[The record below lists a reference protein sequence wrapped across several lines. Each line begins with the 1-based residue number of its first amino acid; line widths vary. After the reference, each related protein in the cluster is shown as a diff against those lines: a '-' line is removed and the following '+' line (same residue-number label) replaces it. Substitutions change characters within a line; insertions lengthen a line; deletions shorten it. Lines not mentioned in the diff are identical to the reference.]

1 MATSTLN
8 SIRLSSGHGSTTL
21 LVVFSTGLGFYV
33 IDALYRDVARSEMM
47 VSRTSKDAFTHAQQQ
62 THQRMSAA
70 LVAAVKLST
79 TLQTLQSVGIIMF
92 TNSLVTWCMELISS
106 GKGGIGNAF
115 ATIVAGVVVAR
126 AVVQIVDAGTEHG

>member
-1 MATSTLN
+1 VEWNIATSTLN

-21 LVVFSTGLGFYV
+21 LVVFSTGLGFYL

-47 VSRTSKDAFTHAQQQ
+47 MVSRTSQQA
-62 THQRMSAA
+62 HQCTMPAA

-79 TLQTLQSVGIIMF
+79 TLQTLQSVAIIMF

-126 AVVQIVDAGTEHG
+126 AVVQIVDAGTKHRYA